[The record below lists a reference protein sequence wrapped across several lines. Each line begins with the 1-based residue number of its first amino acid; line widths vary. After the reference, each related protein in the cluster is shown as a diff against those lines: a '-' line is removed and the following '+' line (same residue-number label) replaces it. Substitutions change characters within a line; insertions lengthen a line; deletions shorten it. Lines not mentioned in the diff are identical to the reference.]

1 MIFQS
6 EAYLSWFFFILYDPF
21 PVSGLG
27 QIQQQHFLVFSVV
40 VELTGLLNFL
50 PIEVVEEGL
59 GEGSHEVGGVDVVVS
74 SQAMRPLPASRPL
87 TEPRPRQLDDISGHH
102 LPDGGSLVL
111 RRLILQELRW
121 DLVIQMQVLVS
132 LLQNIFEQ
140 FLRNISI
147 YPYIQSFFNE
157 D

>member
-6 EAYLSWFFFILYDPF
+6 EACLSWFLFILYDPF
-21 PVSGLG
+21 PVSWLG
-27 QIQQQHFLVFSVV
+27 QIQQQHFLVLSVFFK
-40 VELTGLLNFL
+40 LIGLLNFL
-50 PIEVVEEGL
+50 PKEVVEEGL
-59 GEGSHEVGGVDVVVS
+59 GEGSHEVVGVDVVVRP
-74 SQAMRPLPASRPL
+74 QAMQSFPASRPL
-87 TEPRPRQLDDISGHH
+87 TEPRPRQLDNISGHH
-102 LPDGGSLVL
+102 LPDRSSLVL

-121 DLVIQMQVLVS
+121 NLVFQMQVLVS